1 MSRVLTLTLNPAL
14 DLSIRLKAL
23 SPGSVNRSQE
33 SSLTPAGKGNN
44 VARVLARHDHR
55 VVVSGFLGRDNR
67 APFERAFQDWG
78 VEDRFVRVAGETRV
92 NAKLSEADGR
102 VTDINGPGAAVDEA
116 AMAQLLQDIEAGADG
131 IEAVVISGSLPPGVT
146 PEWLSALIDRLRA
159 RGLPVWLDSSGEAL
173 VQGTRARPAL
183 IKPNEHE
190 LAECVG
196 RALADEAALLAAA
209 RELQQGGIDNV
220 LLSLGAEGVVWLFEG
235 GALRAR
241 PPRVR
246 VVSTVCA
253 GDTLL
258 AGVLHGVLEGWPREK
273 TLRFATA
280 LSADAVRRIGVGRSD
295 TEDFAVLRDAVSIE
309 ALTI

>member
-14 DLSIRLKAL
+14 DLSIRLAEL
-23 SPGSVNRSQE
+23 SPGSVNRSEE
-33 SSLTPAGKGNN
+33 SSMTAAGKGNN
-44 VARVLARHDHR
+44 VARVLARHSHQ
-55 VVVSGFLGRDNR
+55 VAVSGFLGRDNQ
-67 APFERAFQDWG
+67 APFERAFHEWG
-78 VEDRFVRVAGETRV
+78 AEDRFIRVAGETRV
-92 NAKLSEADGR
+92 NVKLSEADGR
-102 VTDINGPGAAVDEA
+102 VTDINGSGAPVDEA
-116 AMAQLLQDIEAGADG
+116 AMTQLLDDIEAGADNLH
-131 IEAVVISGSLPPGVT
+131 AVVVSGSLPPGVA
-146 PEWLSALIDRLRA
+146 PEWLSALIGRLRTQ
-159 RGLPVWLDSSGEAL
+159 GLPVWLDSSGKAL
-173 VQGTRARPAL
+173 VQGTRARPVL

-196 RALADEAALLAAA
+196 RPLPDEAALLSAA
-209 RELQQGGIDNV
+209 RELQLGGIENV

-235 GALRAR
+235 GTLRAR
-241 PPRVR
+241 PPRVE

-258 AGVLHGVLEGWPREK
+258 AGTLHGVLEGWSREK

-295 TEDFAVLRDAVSIE
+295 VEDFTALCDAVCVE

>member
-14 DLSIRLKAL
+14 DLSIRLTAL
-23 SPGSVNRSQE
+23 SPGCVNRSQE

-44 VARVLARHDHR
+44 VAHVLARHDHQ
-55 VVVSGFLGRDNR
+55 VVAGGFLGRGNQ
-67 APFERAFQDWG
+67 APFERAFHEWG
-78 VEDRFVRVAGETRV
+78 VEDRFIRVAGDTRV
-92 NAKLSEADGR
+92 NVKLSEADGR
-102 VTDINGPGAAVDEA
+102 VTDINGAGAPVDEA
-116 AMAQLLQDIEAGADG
+116 AMTQLLDDIEAGADNLH
-131 IEAVVISGSLPPGVT
+131 AVVISGSLPPGVA
-146 PEWLSALIDRLRA
+146 PQWLAALIGRLRTQ
-159 RGLPVWLDSSGEAL
+159 GLPVWLDSSGEAL
-173 VQGTRARPAL
+173 MQGARARPAL

-196 RALADEAALLAAA
+196 RPLPDEAALMAAA
-209 RELQQGGIDNV
+209 RELQRGGIENV
-220 LLSLGAEGVVWLFEG
+220 LLSLGAEGVVWLFDG

-241 PPRVR
+241 PPRVE

-258 AGVLHGVLEGWPREK
+258 AGTLHGVLEDWSHEK

-295 TEDFAVLRDAVSIE
+295 VEDFAALCEAVSIE
-309 ALTI
+309 VLT

>member
-14 DLSIRLKAL
+14 DLAIRLSVL

-44 VARVLARHDHR
+44 VACVLARHDHR
-55 VVVSGFLGRDNR
+55 VSVSGFLGRDNQ
-67 APFERAFQDWG
+67 APFERAFAQWG
-78 VEDRFVRVAGETRV
+78 VEDRFIRVDGETRV

-102 VTDINGPGAAVDEA
+102 VTDINGPGALVDET
-116 AMAQLLQDIEAGADG
+116 AMTQLLGDIDARCDE

-146 PEWLSALIDRLRA
+146 PEWLSMLIGRLETQ
-159 RGLPVWLDSSGEAL
+159 GVPVWLDSSGEAL
-173 VQGTRARPAL
+173 VQGARARPAL
-183 IKPNEHE
+183 IKPNEQE

-196 RALADEAALLAAA
+196 RPLPDEAALLAAA
-209 RELQQGGIDNV
+209 RELQRGGIDNV

-241 PPRVR
+241 PPKMEI
-246 VVSTVCA
+246 VSTVCA

-258 AGVLHGVLEGWPREK
+258 AGALHGVLAGWSREA

-295 TEDFAVLRDAVSIE
+295 TEDFAALCDAVHVE
-309 ALTI
+309 ALTT

>member
-14 DLSIRLKAL
+14 DLSIRLTRL

-33 SSLTPAGKGNN
+33 SSLTVAGKGNN
-44 VARVLARHDHR
+44 VACVLARHEHQVD
-55 VVVSGFLGRDNR
+55 VSGFLGRDNQ
-67 APFERAFQDWG
+67 APFERTFQQWG
-78 VEDRFVRVAGETRV
+78 VEDRFIRVAGETRV
-92 NAKLSEADGR
+92 NAKISEADGR
-102 VTDINGPGAAVDEA
+102 VTDINGPGALVDEA
-116 AMAQLLQDIEAGADG
+116 AMAQLLGDIDARCDEL
-131 IEAVVISGSLPPGVT
+131 EAVVISGSLPPGIT
-146 PEWLSALIDRLRA
+146 PEWLSALIARLGA

-173 VQGTRARPAL
+173 VQGARAYPSL

-196 RALADEAALLAAA
+196 RALADEAALLTAA

-220 LLSLGAEGVVWLFEG
+220 LLSMGAEGVVWLFEG

-241 PPRVR
+241 PPRVEI
-246 VVSTVCA
+246 VSTVCA

-258 AGVLHGVLEGWPREK
+258 AGALHGVLKGWSREQ

-295 TEDFAVLRDAVSIE
+295 IEDFAVLCDAVHVE
-309 ALTI
+309 ALTT

>member
-196 RALADEAALLAAA
+196 RTLADEAALLAAA
-209 RELQQGGIDNV
+209 RELQQGGIDSV

-241 PPRVR
+241 PPRVE

-295 TEDFAVLRDAVSIE
+295 AEDFTALYEAVSIE
-309 ALTI
+309 ALTT

>member
-14 DLSIRLKAL
+14 DLSIRLTAL

-44 VARVLARHDHR
+44 VACVLARHDHQ
-55 VVVSGFLGRDNR
+55 VVAGGFLGRDNQ
-67 APFERAFQDWG
+67 APFERAFLEWG

-92 NAKLSEADGR
+92 NAKLTEADGR
-102 VTDINGPGAAVDEA
+102 VTDINGPGALVDKA
-116 AMAQLLQDIEAGADG
+116 AMARLLDDIEAGAED
-131 IEAVVISGSLPPGVT
+131 IDAVVISGSLPPGVT
-146 PEWLSALIDRLRA
+146 PDWLAALIGRLGTQ
-159 RGLPVWLDSSGEAL
+159 GLPVWLDSSGGAL
-173 VQGTRARPAL
+173 VHGARARPTL

-196 RALADEAALLAAA
+196 RPLADEAALLTAA
-209 RELQQGGIDNV
+209 RELQRGGIDNV
-220 LLSLGAEGVVWLFEG
+220 LLSLGADGVVWLFDG

-241 PPRVR
+241 PPRVEI
-246 VVSTVCA
+246 VSTVCA

-258 AGVLHGVLEGWPREK
+258 AGVLHGVLEGWPREQ

-295 TEDFAVLRDAVSIE
+295 VEDFTALCEAVSIE
-309 ALTI
+309 VLT

>member
-241 PPRVR
+241 PPRIR